1 MNHESVVPASAS
13 TRAAGVILIV
23 ATVGELFAMAH
34 HPHSQ
39 PADIDTVAHGLMA
52 TAGLAAWVHGILI
65 GLMLLIAYGLSEF
78 VLLAG
83 ATRPL
88 VRAGTIGYATGV
100 VLMIGA
106 ALVSGFV
113 VSDTVRSLGS
123 PPAGDGQLLQALLI
137 YCRVLNRS
145 CANAASVAMSAGIG
159 CWSVALLR
167 ESGLWRLS
175 GGLGCAV
182 ALIPAV
188 GLLSGAMSLNV
199 FGMSAVVVIQG
210 VWYVAVA
217 VLLLRR

>member
-1 MNHESVVPASAS
+1 
-13 TRAAGVILIV
+13 
-23 ATVGELFAMAH
+23 
-34 HPHSQ
+34 
-39 PADIDTVAHGLMA
+39 
-52 TAGLAAWVHGILI
+52 
-65 GLMLLIAYGLSEF
+65 
-78 VLLAG
+78 
-83 ATRPL
+83 
-88 VRAGTIGYATGV
+88 
-100 VLMIGA
+100 
-106 ALVSGFV
+106 
-113 VSDTVRSLGS
+113 
-123 PPAGDGQLLQALLI
+123 LLI